1 MAEELKER
9 QEKTLELLKERKAW
23 LIKFLKEKKTL
34 LIYLSVAAIIYF
46 GMFIRTRNLWLMKG
60 KYPADLDSYLILRYA
75 AYVVEHGHLMLYDPM
90 RYYPIGFYPRGEF
103 AVISYFIAYLHKV
116 LHFFN
121 QSITVVQSDI
131 IYPVVCFGIGVIF
144 FFLLIRRLFDYRVA
158 LLSSAFLSVI
168 PAYLYRT
175 MAGVSDKE
183 SLAMM
188 FFFMAFY
195 FYVAAW
201 QSKKTINNIAL
212 GLCAGITT
220 GVMGLVW
227 GGVNFVFLI
236 IAGFTLIEIF
246 LNKFERKDFYLYA
259 CWLLPTLF
267 LLTVPLHRFKLM
279 ELIVSFT
286 SGIAIFV
293 LFMGLVDFLFFH
305 LDLFKLKEKIRGK
318 MPIGLA
324 SFLIS
329 TILILIITSIMFGP
343 TFFIDKIHGVVDN
356 MIYPLS
362 NRWALTV
369 AESHQ
374 PYIKDWFDQL
384 SQRYVYL
391 FLIGSVV
398 LFYEMLKPLKKQTW
412 KVTLLFAL
420 FLYCYIFSRYAS
432 DAAVLNGISPVAK
445 LIYVGSFVI
454 LLAFIAIS
462 YIYTFYKNK
471 EVFNEIL
478 KLDKKYT
485 FIFLWL
491 IIMITAGRTAIR
503 LVFVFSPIT
512 AVIVAYLIIK
522 LYDYTSNFKE
532 KSYKIIS
539 YVILILITYILL
551 SGFAKTSIAQATYTG
566 PSYDQQWQIA
576 GDWVRQNIPENAV
589 FAHWWDYGYWVQ
601 TGFGRTTI
609 VDGGNAVGSWNH
621 FVGRHLLTTPSED
634 DALEFLLTHNVT
646 NMLIVS
652 DEIGKY
658 TAFSSIGADENYD
671 RYSWIPTLTID
682 TKNIQETRNETIYL
696 FRAGFVLDDDFI
708 YENQLFPARQA
719 GIGAFLLPIQQVS
732 EQQIVLKQPTAILVY
747 NNNQVNVPLECV
759 FFNGQEINFEK
770 PGLKGCLRIMPKI
783 DDNKM
788 NPMGAALYLS
798 PDVRSS
804 LFTQLYLFDK
814 QSKYFKVVYDD
825 SQSMPL
831 ALYNGRQ
838 IGPLKI
844 WGVTYPNYIKPNP
857 IYLSA
862 GYPNI
867 NVTKI

>member
-1 MAEELKER
+1 MADELRER
-9 QEKTLELLKERKAW
+9 QEKIL
-23 LIKFLKEKKTL
+23 KFLKEKKTW
-34 LIYLSVAAIIYF
+34 LIYISLAAIIYF

-60 KYPADLDSYLILRYA
+60 KYPLALDPYVILRYA
-75 AYVVEHGHLMLYDPM
+75 RYIVENGHLMTHDPM
-90 RYYPIGFYPRGEF
+90 RYFPIGFNPTGEF
-103 AVISYFIAYLHKV
+103 SVISYFIVYLYKF

-121 QSITVVQSDI
+121 PSLTLTQADI
-131 IYPVVCFGIGVIF
+131 LYPVICFGIGTIF
-144 FFLLIRRLFDYRVA
+144 FFLFVKKLFDYRVA
-158 LLSSAFLSVI
+158 LLSSAFLAVI
-168 PAYLYRT
+168 PGYLYRT
-175 MAGVSDKE
+175 MAGFSDKE

-188 FFFMAFY
+188 LLFMAFY
-195 FYVAAW
+195 FYVSAW
-201 QSKKTINNIAL
+201 QSKKLANNITL
-212 GLCAGITT
+212 GLLSGITT
-220 GVMGLVW
+220 GIMGLVW
-227 GGVNFVFLI
+227 GGVNFVFLAI
-236 IAGFTLIEIF
+236 SGFALIEIF
-246 LNKFERKDFYLYA
+246 LKKFEKKDFYTYT
-259 CWLLPTLF
+259 CWLLPLLF
-267 LLTVPLHRFKLM
+267 ILTVPLHRFKLID
-279 ELIVSFT
+279 LVVSFT
-286 SGIAIFV
+286 SGIAIFAF
-293 LFMGLVDFLFFH
+293 FMGLVDFLLFK
-305 LDLFKLKEKIRGK
+305 LDLFKIRGK
-318 MPIGLA
+318 IENKLMPLGLV
-324 SFLIS
+324 SFLVS
-329 TILILIITSIMFGP
+329 TVLIVIITSIMFGP
-343 TFFIDKIHGVVDN
+343 SFLIDKIHGVIDN
-356 MIYPLS
+356 MVYPLS

-432 DAAVLNGISPVAK
+432 DAAVLNGITPFSRF
-445 LIYVGSFVI
+445 IYLGSFI
-454 LLAFIAIS
+454 AFLLVMAIS
-462 YIYTFYKNK
+462 YIYSFYKNK
-471 EVFNEIL
+471 EVYHEIL

-485 FIFLWL
+485 FVFIWL
-491 IIMITAGRTAIR
+491 IIMLTAGRTAIR
-503 LVFVFSPIT
+503 LVFVLTPMT
-512 AVIVAYLIIK
+512 VIMVAYLIIK
-522 LYDYTSNFKE
+522 LSDYTSHFKD
-532 KSYKIIS
+532 KTYKIIS
-539 YVILILITYILL
+539 YVVLILVTYILL
-551 SGFAKTSIAQATYTG
+551 SGFAKASIGQATYTG
-566 PSYDQQWQIA
+566 PSYNQQWQTA

-609 VDGGNAVGSWNH
+609 TDGGNAMGSWNH
-621 FVGRHLLTTPSED
+621 FVGRHLLTTPDED

-646 NMLIVS
+646 NVLMIS

-671 RYSWIPTLTID
+671 RYSWIPTLTMD
-682 TKNIQETRNETIYL
+682 PKNIQETRNETIYL

-732 EQQIVLKQPTAILVY
+732 EQQIVLKQPTAILIY

-770 PGLKGCLRIMPKI
+770 PGLKGCLRIIPKI

-814 QSKYFKVVYDD
+814 PSKYFKVVYDD
-825 SQSMPL
+825 SQGMPL

-844 WGVTYPNYIKPNP
+844 WGVTYPDYIKPNLT
-857 IYLSA
+857 YLST
-862 GYPNI
+862 GYPNV